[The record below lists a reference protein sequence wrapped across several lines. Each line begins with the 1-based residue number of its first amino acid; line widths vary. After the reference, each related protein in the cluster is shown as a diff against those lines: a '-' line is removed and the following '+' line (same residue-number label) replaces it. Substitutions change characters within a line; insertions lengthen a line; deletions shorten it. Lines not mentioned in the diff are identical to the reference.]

1 MIQFMNDVPNS
12 VKREI
17 EKLEEIISPFLKKA
31 SKYALFSFPLITLSI
46 FNLFILLFVA
56 PNQNQQYSATS
67 IVIFAVIGA
76 IGMAFSKEAKIQ
88 RIEIQNISTD
98 YMIERIKKSELV
110 SEHLKKEY
118 SSLIKDQPS
127 MAMQHFIAFL
137 KKEHQQRNTI
147 FNNTP

>member
-1 MIQFMNDVPNS
+1 MIQFMNDMPNS

-46 FNLFILLFVA
+46 FNLFIILFA
-56 PNQNQQYSATS
+56 SPNQQYTATS
-67 IVIFAVIGA
+67 IVVFAVIGA

-88 RIEIQNISTD
+88 RIEIQNISAD

-110 SEHLKKEY
+110 PEHLKKEY
-118 SSLIKDQPS
+118 ASLIKDQPS
-127 MAMQHFIAFL
+127 MAMQHFITFL
-137 KKEHQQRNTI
+137 KKEHQQRSTF

>member
-1 MIQFMNDVPNS
+1 MIQFMNDMPNS

-17 EKLEEIISPFLKKA
+17 EKLEEILSPFLKKA

-46 FNLFILLFVA
+46 FNLFILLFVN
-56 PNQNQQYSATS
+56 PNQQYAATP
-67 IVIFAVIGA
+67 IVVFAVIGA

-88 RIEIQNISTD
+88 RIEIQNISAD
-98 YMIERIKKSELV
+98 YMFERIKKSELV

-127 MAMQHFIAFL
+127 LAMQHFIAFL
-137 KKEHQQRNTI
+137 KKEHQQRNTL